1 MSVIDEA
8 NRLASAGRR
17 ADAVALVSDAAAN
30 DDPEALFALANWRL
44 FGLFVARDLNAA
56 HGLLDRATALGYVDA
71 IRTKAILIGNGT
83 GCVADLV
90 RATDLLGTIRAGD
103 PHAALQL
110 EFLPRMRSD
119 VEFDGDRIEVLSDA
133 PSVRIHRKLLTAE
146 ECSYLAGMSEA
157 QLQPSFVTNPTTGA
171 RMPHPIRTSMG
182 MSFGPT
188 LEDLV
193 VRRIN
198 LRIAA
203 ASRTDVGCGEPLHIL
218 RYTPGQEYRPHTDSV
233 AGDPNPR
240 AMTMLIYLNDGY
252 EGGATQFPRAGLD
265 VRGGVGD
272 ALIFCNVDAAG
283 RPDPASLHAGLP
295 IITGVKWLA
304 TRWIRARPYHPWQ
317 I

>member
-8 NRLASAGRR
+8 NRLASTGRQ
-17 ADAVALVSDAAAN
+17 ADAVALVSDAAAK

-56 HGLLDRATALGYVDA
+56 HGLLDRAAALGYVDA

-83 GCVADLV
+83 GCVGDLARASEMLAAIRMAD
-90 RATDLLGTIRAGD
+90 
-103 PHAALQL
+103 PYAALQL
-110 EFLPRMRSD
+110 DFLSRMRPNVD
-119 VEFDGDRIEVLSDA
+119 VESDRIEVLSNA

-146 ECSYLAGMSEA
+146 ECSYLTGMSEA

-198 LRIAA
+198 LRIGA
-203 ASRTDVGCGEPLHIL
+203 ASGTDVGCGEPLHIL
-218 RYTPGQEYRPHTDSV
+218 RYTPGQEYKPHTDSV
-233 AGDPNPR
+233 AGDANPR
-240 AMTMLIYLNDGY
+240 ALTMLIYLNDGY
-252 EGGATQFPRAGLD
+252 EGGATQFPRAGLE

-272 ALIFCNVDAAG
+272 ALIFCNIDAAG

-295 IITGVKWLA
+295 VATGVKWLA
-304 TRWIRARPYHPWQ
+304 TRWIRARSYHPWQ